1 MKKVTVL
8 ALFVTMCLA
17 APSFGQNR
25 AENQLKEARE
35 NLEAKEYTRARYFF
49 VQAYYSFMK
58 ESRLSEA
65 VDCGVKA
72 CKLYHMD
79 KLYTE
84 AFDFLLKIEQSVL
97 TASSADQ
104 AQAGELR
111 YPIIKERMLMYSDMK
126 RTSKVFE
133 QLKKLEE
140 SAAAAN
146 NDSLSGDLLYT
157 QAICY
162 YTFGMVPQGDKAL
175 QTLISQYSDLDNYNQ
190 IRDCYMTLIDVGRK
204 ANSARMVA
212 GAYASFVNWNDS
224 VKAKE
229 AEKRYQ
235 ILNKKYTDSL
245 KVIEEKDS
253 ALSARQYIIV
263 TLAVI
268 LVILAAVLIFGGLLL
283 ARIVVISR
291 RRKKDMDDSEKRN
304 QQKTRFIQNI
314 TAQMQPALQHLDS
327 HLPAVQA
334 MISYLGHIEEM
345 SSLENT
351 LSEPYEM
358 KEVNIATFC
367 ERVMETVRSSVQP
380 DVSLIV
386 NAPKLSVAVN
396 AEHLERLLTHLLIN
410 AAHHTPS
417 GGKITLEFKKRSAH
431 SHQIIVSDTGDGI
444 PEEKRAQLFVPF
456 TEVKD
461 LMKGDGLGLPVC
473 ALIARKMNG
482 SLTLDTGYTKG
493 ARFVLELH
501 V

>member
-1 MKKVTVL
+1 MKKETVL
-8 ALFVTMCLA
+8 ALFVTLCLA
-17 APSFGQNR
+17 LPSFGQNR
-25 AENQLKEARE
+25 AEDQLKEARE
-35 NLEAKEYTRARYFF
+35 NLEANEYTRARYFF
-49 VQAYYSFMK
+49 VQAYHSFMK
-58 ESRLSEA
+58 ENRLREA

-72 CKLYHMD
+72 SELYHMD

-97 TASSADQ
+97 RALPTDQ
-104 AQAGELR
+104 VQAGRLR

-126 RTSKVFE
+126 RAPKVFE

-140 SAAAAN
+140 TTALAN

-162 YTFGMVPQGDKAL
+162 YTFGMIPQGDKAL
-175 QTLISQYSDLDNYNQ
+175 QTLISKYSGLDNYNQ
-190 IRDCYMTLIDVGRK
+190 VKDCYMTLIDVGRK

-212 GAYASFVNWNDS
+212 GAYDSFVNWNDS
-224 VKAKE
+224 VKAKA

-235 ILNKKYTDSL
+235 ALNRKYTDSL

-253 ALSARQYIIV
+253 SLSARQYIIV
-263 TLAVI
+263 TLGVI
-268 LVILAAVLIFGGLLL
+268 LVILAAVLVLGGLFL

-291 RRKKDMDDSEKRN
+291 RRKKDIDELEDRN
-304 QQKTRFIQNI
+304 RQKTRFIQNI
-314 TAQMQPALQHLDS
+314 TAQMQPALQHLDG

-334 MISYLGHIEEM
+334 MKSYLEHIEEM
-345 SSLENT
+345 SVLENT

-367 ERVMETVRSSVQP
+367 ERVMETVRPLVQP
-380 DVSLIV
+380 DVALVV

-396 AEHLERLLTHLLIN
+396 AEHLERLLAHLLVN
-410 AAHHTPS
+410 AARHTPS

-431 SHQIIVSDTGDGI
+431 SHQINVSDTGDGI

-482 SLTLDTGYTKG
+482 QLTLDTGYTKG
-493 ARFVLELH
+493 TRFVLELH